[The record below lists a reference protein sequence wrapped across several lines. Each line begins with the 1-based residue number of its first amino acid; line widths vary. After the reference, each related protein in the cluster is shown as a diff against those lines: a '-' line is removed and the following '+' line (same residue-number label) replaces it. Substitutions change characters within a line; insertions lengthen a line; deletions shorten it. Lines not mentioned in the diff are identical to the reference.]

1 MGRSRSTARLSK
13 DQKDAVR
20 GANEKGAEQ
29 NARLAEE
36 RAQEESGGL
45 QGDDAESGA
54 S

>member
-20 GANEKGAEQ
+20 RANEEGAAQ
-29 NARLAEE
+29 FARLAEE
-36 RAQEESGGL
+36 RAEEEGGSL
-45 QGDDAESGA
+45 PGDDSEGDA